1 MSAAQTARDS
11 ARSAPAAASPLDAPW
26 GAFAPRG
33 WRAAWLRLLH
43 GVPFRRLALWLRRPL
58 KNNLGDW
65 VDLEVWGLRLRVRA
79 KGNLSEQRLILMP
92 AHLDRTERD
101 TLARELREGGVFLD
115 IGANAGVYS
124 LWVASLR
131 RPGVSVH
138 AFEPDPELCARLR
151 RNLSANAL
159 DAVSLH
165 ACALGR
171 SEGVAT
177 LVAGDGN
184 KGENHVETAPAPHSA
199 AAGNRAAAPVGVT
212 VPLTTLPAWLRA
224 QNLARIDALKI
235 DVEGHELDVLEPLF
249 ADAPRAAWPR
259 LVICED
265 VHDGDDRLAKL
276 LTSRGYALATRGRLN
291 GIYRLPA

>member
-1 MSAAQTARDS
+1 MSAAETARDS
-11 ARSAPAAASPLDAPW
+11 ASSAPAAASPLDAPW

-43 GVPFRRLALWLRRPL
+43 AVPFRRLALWLRRPL

-92 AHLDRTERD
+92 AHLDRAERD
-101 TLARELREGGVFLD
+101 TLARELRDGGVFLD

-159 DAVSLH
+159 DSVTLH

-171 SEGVAT
+171 AEGVAT

-184 KGENHVETAPAPHSA
+184 KGENHVETASA
-199 AAGNRAAAPVGVT
+199 TGAAHAGVT

-276 LTSRGYALATRGRLN
+276 LTSRGYALAARGRLN
-291 GIYRLPA
+291 GIYRLS